1 MSAHAAEG
9 RIYGH
14 LFHESRGLFLH
25 SPSLGGEA
33 EFNISVQVEMGLLSL
48 DVAYQDLL
56 QKRITHLLQ
65 SIDEAHLDL
74 CLKIQPA
81 ENLI

>member
-1 MSAHAAEG
+1 MSAHAAF
-9 RIYGH
+9 
-14 LFHESRGLFLH
+14 FHESGGLFLH

-65 SIDEAHLDL
+65 STDEAHLDL
-74 CLKIQPA
+74 CLEIRPA